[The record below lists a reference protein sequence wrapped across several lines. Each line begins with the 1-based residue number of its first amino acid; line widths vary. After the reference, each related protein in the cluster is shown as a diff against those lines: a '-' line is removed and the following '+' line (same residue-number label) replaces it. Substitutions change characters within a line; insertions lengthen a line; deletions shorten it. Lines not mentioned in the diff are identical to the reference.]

1 MKRSRTSGWLFL
13 LSLLFFLLF
22 LLLLLL
28 VFLSDRW
35 PTRLQIS
42 ISVKVSGSW
51 LDSDRVQMAR
61 SDENKTSWFP
71 RVCEPTFKSRAVI
84 RAID

>member
-13 LSLLFFLLF
+13 LPPLFFLLFFLL
-22 LLLLLL
+22 LL
-28 VFLSDRW
+28 FLSDRW
-35 PTRLQIS
+35 LTRLQIS

-61 SDENKTSWFP
+61 SDE
-71 RVCEPTFKSRAVI
+71 SRRMRRDGFLTVSHTVTCM
-84 RAID
+84 